1 MTVKSVVGEGTTFTF
16 TLPVVPET
24 GRVKVGHIVPR
35 FLTTSGPTA
44 DHEVNVAIPAELIP
58 LLDHLAHAEHP
69 SCGMTAPPFWGV
81 TASSTTL

>member
-24 GRVKVGHIVPR
+24 GRVKAGHMVPR

-44 DHEVNVAIPAELIP
+44 IMRLMWQY
-58 LLDHLAHAEHP
+58 LL
-69 SCGMTAPPFWGV
+69 S
-81 TASSTTL
+81 